1 MGDAS
6 TDLLVIA
13 TPLRKVQD
21 EGASDIFNIV
31 TADRRTRMDANVIK
45 NMDNICFF
53 ADSLL
58 VLEKSIYEFLKFC
71 QRKNQK
77 LKTSKFNISEHA

>member
-31 TADRRTRMDANVIK
+31 TADGRTRMDANVIK
-45 NMDNICFF
+45 NMDDICFF

-58 VLEKSIYEFLKFC
+58 VLEKNILKFC
-71 QRKNQK
+71 QRKNLK